1 MDTEINSIAKTDDVY
16 QYSVKVLKERIE
28 AISSVDAAGDSVSR
42 EALEFEQ
49 GKRIDARAMLMD
61 QFGIDSA
68 FVRVPILARVLNLAP
83 AGIYAAIRANRFF
96 IPHRMMFSAPA
107 VKLDDL
113 VEWYCADETSDQSAR
128 KRLSQGA
135 LQCSDAESFAV
146 LAPNENA
153 SSGVDDREAPEKS
166 IEKPSTKYGPQNIS
180 KSTGGIWQDEF
191 AEDEAARLKR
201 DKQAIIKTVKARM
214 KAVRSHPTGELA
226 PSGGMVQDGN
236 I

>member
-28 AISSVDAAGDSVSR
+28 AISSVDATGDSVSR

-68 FVRVPILARVLNLAP
+68 FVRVPTLARVLNLAP

-96 IPHRMMFSAPA
+96 IPHRMLFSEPA

-113 VEWYCADETSDQSAR
+113 VEWYCEDEASQRAR
-128 KRLSQGA
+128 DKKQGH
-135 LQCSDAESFAV
+135 CV
-146 LAPNENA
+146 
-153 SSGVDDREAPEKS
+153 G
-166 IEKPSTKYGPQNIS
+166 
-180 KSTGGIWQDEF
+180 DEF
-191 AEDEAARLKR
+191 AEAGAFNTTANAGAKEPRMGQISPMEISPTR
-201 DKQAIIKTVKARM
+201 DAESQCIEPKA
-214 KAVRSHPTGELA
+214 
-226 PSGGMVQDGN
+226 Q
-236 I
+236 